1 MNSHDPADTTPRAIY
16 KFLFWVLLSVLLIY
30 YLLEHVPGGI
40 ADADEL
46 VLKHQLKRGAWVYV
60 THYGAPATDLDTLR
74 FYLSDPIPGADEE
87 ILKNLNERNS
97 FVITDSALED
107 VMIRETED
115 GVGITVKGAVYRY
128 FSKQYTQS
136 DGLQSYRVSLY
147 QQDERG

>member
-1 MNSHDPADTTPRAIY
+1 MQNQKGTKPSIPY
-16 KFLFWVLLSVLLIY
+16 KFLFWALLSVLLVY
-30 YLLEHVPGGI
+30 YLLEHLLGGI

-46 VLKHQLKRGAWVYV
+46 VLRYQLKRGAWVYV

-87 ILKNLNERNS
+87 ILKELNERNS
-97 FVITDSALED
+97 FVITDSAIED
-107 VMIRETED
+107 VVIRETEN

-136 DGLQSYRVSLY
+136 DGLQSYRVSLN